1 MSLIVNCV
9 FKSRI
14 ERKPKRA
21 KADRWE
27 RGKKGMKRVVV
38 MPRAA
43 GEKAFIARCTILRVL
58 NSFAGVIPT
67 IGNGSQERRQVL
79 AIL

>member
-1 MSLIVNCV
+1 L
-9 FKSRI
+9 
-14 ERKPKRA
+14 
-21 KADRWE
+21 
-27 RGKKGMKRVVV
+27 GKGQGGGMERVVV
-38 MPRAA
+38 PQAA

-67 IGNGSQERRQVL
+67 IGNGSQERRQIL

>member
-1 MSLIVNCV
+1 M
-9 FKSRI
+9 
-14 ERKPKRA
+14 E
-21 KADRWE
+21 
-27 RGKKGMKRVVV
+27 RVVV
-38 MPRAA
+38 PQAA